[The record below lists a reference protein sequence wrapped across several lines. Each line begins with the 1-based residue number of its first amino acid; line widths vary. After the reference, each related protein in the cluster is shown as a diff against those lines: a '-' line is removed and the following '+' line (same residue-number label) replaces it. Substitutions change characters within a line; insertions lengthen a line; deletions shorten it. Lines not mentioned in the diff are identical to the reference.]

1 MDTTKTMPMRA
12 VVARRPIWAGM
23 PRLLKVAFSWVVI
36 LATLPIVLIVGA
48 YIYYQAF
55 GIILP
60 GVKVGGVPLQ
70 GLTEF
75 EAVTEI
81 ERIWNEDY
89 RITAVDIND
98 LGRSWIV
105 TPPEFGLRV
114 DAQANA
120 AEAYN
125 VGRGNGIV
133 VGMKELIFTWWEGQE
148 ITPRVNF
155 DPIEARIGLE
165 VWVTQVNVPVM
176 DGRVMIEG
184 GEVIQITG
192 QVGKTLDV
200 ESSLALLS
208 ADPTAVMLDY
218 RFVPLVMDTVDPSI
232 GDVSATAAKVE
243 QMLRELTIRA
253 YDPVTDEHFEWTPSR
268 EEVASW
274 LRFERDDDELRVE
287 IEDDRVLA
295 YLVELERSLGDK
307 RFFDHDEG
315 LAAVKESLHSG
326 ELDTLRVKYHPTTYV
341 VQPTDS
347 MVTISFKVGMPYWK
361 IHEANPSVAARG
373 LVVGETIIAPPADT
387 MLALPVVENKRIV
400 ISISQQRMWVYQDG
414 ELIREHIVSTGMS
427 GSPTL
432 PGIFQVQWRYINAY
446 GSRWDLWM
454 PHFLGIYEAAP
465 GFINGIHGLPLLSN
479 GVRLWGDVLGRPASY
494 GCIILTLAAAEELYF
509 WAENGVVV
517 EIQS

>member
-1 MDTTKTMPMRA
+1 MRA
-12 VVARRPIWAGM
+12 VVARRPIWSGM
-23 PRLLKVAFSWVVI
+23 PRLLKVTFIWVVI
-36 LATLPIVLIVGA
+36 LATLPIVLVVGA

-60 GVKVGGVPLQ
+60 GVKVGGVPLH

-75 EAVTEI
+75 EAVAEI
-81 ERIWNEDY
+81 ERVWNEEY
-89 RITAVDIND
+89 RITAVDINN

-105 TPPEFGLRV
+105 APPDFGLRV
-114 DAQANA
+114 DAPINA

-125 VGRGNGIV
+125 VGRGRGVLIGI
-133 VGMKELIFTWWEGQE
+133 EDLIYSWWEEQE
-148 ITPRVNF
+148 ITPRITF
-155 DPIEARIGLE
+155 DPVEARIGLE
-165 VWVTQVNVPVM
+165 TWATQVNVPVM

-184 GEVIQITG
+184 GEVVQVPG

-208 ADPTAVMLDY
+208 ADPTAVMFDY
-218 RFVPLVMDTVDPSI
+218 RFVPLVMDSVEPSI
-232 GDVSATAAKVE
+232 ADISTTAAEVE
-243 QMLRELTIRA
+243 RILRELTIRA
-253 YDPVTDEHFEWTPSR
+253 YDPVTDEQFEWIPSR

-274 LRFERDDDELRVE
+274 LRFEHDDDELRIE
-287 IEDDRVLA
+287 IEDERVSA
-295 YLVELERSLGDK
+295 YLVESERNLGEK

-315 LAAVKESLHSG
+315 LAAVKDGLHSS
-326 ELDTLRVKYHPTTYV
+326 EMDILRVKYHPTTYV

-347 MVTISFKVGMPYWK
+347 MVTISFKMGMPYWK

-373 LVVGETIIAPPADT
+373 LVVGETIIAPPADA
-387 MLALPVVENKRIV
+387 MLTLPVVENKRIV
-400 ISISQQRMWVYQDG
+400 ISITQQRMWLYQDG
-414 ELIREHIVSTGMS
+414 ELIREHIVSTGMA

-432 PGIFQVQWRYINAY
+432 PGIFQVQWRFLNAY

-479 GVRLWGDVLGRPASY
+479 GIRLWGDVLGRPASY
-494 GCIILTLAAAEELYF
+494 GCIILTLAAAEELYD
-509 WAENGVVV
+509 WAEDGVVV
-517 EIQS
+517 EIQP